1 MTLRMG
7 TVPRGQSPGDS
18 PRGTVPKPARVGLE
32 SSTMRGAVESRNF
45 QYTWGFLKVTMQTS
59 TQQSTL
65 RIEVTDRRI
74 ATLWLD
80 GGGKSVVV
88 LDRHLIQR
96 LHTTLDA
103 IEKNDDIQGLIV
115 RSDCERVFIAGAD
128 LAEIDGLD
136 DHGLHAYLAFGTT
149 VFGRIASLPFPTV
162 AAINGATLGGGLE
175 IAMHCDALIISKINA
190 GGKSFPVGLP
200 EASLGICPGWGGSQL
215 LPGRIGPELGIQS
228 AATGTTFMSSS
239 LPCGLATQ
247 LVETP
252 EELQEAAEDWI
263 QQHQSCGTTTLGIV
277 QGNKTCIESLEHA
290 KNTLEKTD
298 AAKAVFHAVETGLR
312 EGWSAAVAVEQCE
325 LVRLRNTPSAREKLD
340 AFLSKG

>member
-1 MTLRMG
+1 M
-7 TVPRGQSPGDS
+7 DS
-18 PRGTVPKPARVGLE
+18 PLGTAPKPFRVGLE
-32 SSTMRGAVESRNF
+32 SGTMRGAVESRNF
-45 QYTWGFLKVTMQTS
+45 QYMWGFLKEIMPTS
-59 TQQSTL
+59 TQQNAL
-65 RIEVTDRRI
+65 RFEVTDQGI

-88 LDRHLIQR
+88 LNRNLIQR
-96 LHTTLDA
+96 LHTTLDT
-103 IEKNDDIQGLIV
+103 IENKHDIQGLIV

-149 VFGRIASLPFPTV
+149 VFGRIASLPFPSV

-175 IAMHCDALIISKINA
+175 IAMHCDALIISKVNA
-190 GGKSFPVGLP
+190 GGKPFPVGLP

-215 LPGRIGPELGIQS
+215 LPARIFPELGIQS
-228 AATGTTFMSSS
+228 AATGTTFMSSD
-239 LPCGLATQ
+239 LPDGLATQ

-263 QQHQSCGTTTLGIV
+263 QQHQSCGATTLGII
-277 QGNKTCIESLEHA
+277 QGDEACIKSLEHA
-290 KNTLEKTD
+290 KNTLKRTD
-298 AAKAVFHAVETGLR
+298 AAQAVFHAVETGLR